1 MWESPS
7 ASFGHPP
14 QGQHSLGII
23 IHQQNTPSFIN
34 IDIDGSCDTF
44 FFFSSSAIK
53 DPPLRI
59 KPYGN
64 NRQNISWHAISY
76 HSNGRKA
83 GCASEESVPAHDY
96 RSLHQN
102 QNRQYEPCVPLSR
115 SSLSWTQHLNEL
127 HARRMVVFH
136 MAERPTDTLVS
147 SI

>member
-1 MWESPS
+1 MSFCRSKPCENVQVLPS
-7 ASFGHPP
+7 ATHLKVSIRWELLYINRTP
-14 QGQHSLGII
+14 
-23 IHQQNTPSFIN
+23 PSFIN

-44 FFFSSSAIK
+44 FFFSSSEIK

-59 KPYGN
+59 KPYGKN
-64 NRQNISWHAISY
+64 LQNISWHAISY

-115 SSLSWTQHLNEL
+115 SSLS
-127 HARRMVVFH
+127 
-136 MAERPTDTLVS
+136 
-147 SI
+147 